1 MKKIAIAGT
10 HGVGKTTLA
19 YSLMKSSN
27 YDFVVVNSQIARTL
41 IRNGY
46 PLGKEATVES
56 YIQYIIAQLR
66 AEQEVEKCDLFIS
79 DRTLLDPLAYAIVN
93 RKYAKSEVSTSM
105 KSIIELLKRVWLL
118 ELQQYD
124 MYVFVPIEFPMQ
136 SDGIRPEDEEYR
148 AKVEEQ
154 MVLLLDENCVNHITV
169 SGSVEERNAQVHDAL
184 RSLDRE

>member
-19 YSLMKSSN
+19 HSLMKSFN
-27 YDFVVVNSQIARTL
+27 YHFVVVNSQIARSI

-66 AEQEVEKCDLFIS
+66 VEQELEECDLFIS

-93 RKYAKSEVSTSM
+93 QKYVNSKIPTG
-105 KSIIELLKRVWLL
+105 IIELLKRVWLL

-124 MYVFVPIEFPMQ
+124 LYVFVPIEFPMQ

-148 AKVEEQ
+148 AKIEEQ
-154 MVLLLDENCVNHITV
+154 MILLLDENRVKYITV
-169 SGSVEERNAQVHDAL
+169 SGSCEERTAQVQDAVNL
-184 RSLDRE
+184 SNGE